1 MNTIIELL
9 NSSTVLT
16 TVVGL
21 LVVAFAKSIVKIFQM
36 GVYFKAELASKQEL
50 RDFENEMR
58 RDMRSYC
65 IQIQKTVTEAA
76 MTIINN
82 KLKDIEDSRNVAIEM
97 RVLKAEL
104 DAELKNV
111 IERSEEVRAS
121 ADTLRTLANKVS
133 HLEYEIE
140 ISKGQKMMSVERRTT
155 NPMK

>member
-1 MNTIIELL
+1 MHIVLELL

-36 GVYFKAELASKQEL
+36 GVYFKSELASKQEL

-58 RDMRSYC
+58 RDLRSYC
-65 IQIQKTVTEAA
+65 IQIQKTVTEAT
-76 MTIINN
+76 MTVINN
-82 KLKDIEDSRNVAIEM
+82 KLKDIEESKDVAVEM

-104 DAELKNV
+104 EAELRNV
-111 IERSEEVRAS
+111 IERSEEVRSS

-133 HLEYEIE
+133 HLEYQVEIVNN
-140 ISKGQKMMSVERRTT
+140 QKSTIERRTA
-155 NPMK
+155 K